1 MRLAGIFR
9 DQAGA
14 SAVEF
19 ALTAPV
25 FIMLVVGSI
34 EFSLALWTQM
44 GLQHGVEM
52 AARCAS
58 INPVAC
64 GDIAAIQSYAAQQS
78 FGLDP
83 PVSTFTV
90 TMPSC
95 GKQVSAAYPFPV
107 VTSFIGSVTITAQ
120 ACSPA

>member
-1 MRLAGIFR
+1 MRPAAILR
-9 DQAGA
+9 DQAAA

-34 EFSLALWTQM
+34 ELSLALWTQI

-83 PVSTFTV
+83 PISTFTV
-90 TMPSC
+90 TMPPC

-107 VTSFIGSVTITAQ
+107 VTSFIGSLTITAQ
-120 ACSPA
+120 ACFPA